1 MNLEHLLQRHEGKTL
16 DFKRDLSSPA
26 GVIKTVVAFA
36 NTAGGDVVVGVDDQR
51 SVVGV
56 EQPLDE
62 EERLANLIADRI
74 YPVVVADIE
83 VVPWRSSNVLVAHV
97 PGSPIRPHHVVS
109 EGPEVGVYVRLG
121 STSRRADPAMIV
133 ELKRYRMN
141 RSFDEDPLPELNS
154 EAIDFRVAS
163 ESFADIRKLKP
174 GDLRTL
180 RILTEYQDRLVPT
193 VGGVILFGAN
203 RLELFPDAW
212 IRVGLFGGR
221 DRTRILDDKEV
232 TSPLPQAV
240 EEAMSQVTRM
250 TSTSYEIRGARR
262 EPRPTYP
269 IVAIREAVVNA
280 TVHADY
286 AQRGSPITVSLF
298 ADRIEIQNPGV
309 LPLGLTL
316 DDIRDGA
323 SKLRNRVIGRV
334 FKELGLIE
342 QWGSGI
348 QRMTQ
353 ACMDAGL
360 AAPLFEE
367 LATGFRVTIR
377 SERTGTPR
385 TDPIDAAI
393 LDSLIAADR
402 AGGLATSDV
411 AEALGLSDRTI
422 RTRLLRLA
430 DRGSAVR
437 IGSSRNDPKAR
448 WKATDRDLP
457 GVST

>member
-1 MNLEHLLQRHEGKTL
+1 M
-16 DFKRDLSSPA
+16 
-26 GVIKTVVAFA
+26 
-36 NTAGGDVVVGVDDQR
+36 
-51 SVVGV
+51 V
-56 EQPLDE
+56 E
-62 EERLANLIADRI
+62 
-74 YPVVVADIE
+74 
-83 VVPWRSSNVLVAHV
+83 
-97 PGSPIRPHHVVS
+97 
-109 EGPEVGVYVRLG
+109 
-121 STSRRADPAMIV
+121 
-133 ELKRYRMN
+133 ELKRYRLN

-163 ESFADIRKLKP
+163 ESFADLRKLKR

-180 RILTEYQDRLVPT
+180 RILTDYQDRLVPT
-193 VGGVILFGAN
+193 VGGVIMFGAN

-221 DRTRILDDKEV
+221 DRGRILDDKEV

-240 EEAMSQVTRM
+240 EDAMSQITRM
-250 TSTSYEIRGARR
+250 TSTSFEIRGARR

-269 IVAIREAVVNA
+269 PVAIREAVVNA

-286 AQRGSPITVSLF
+286 GQRGTPITISLF

-309 LPLGLTL
+309 LPLGMTL

-353 ACMDAGL
+353 ACVEAGL
-360 AAPLFEE
+360 AAPVFEE
-367 LATGFRVTIR
+367 RAAGFRVTIR
-377 SERTGTPR
+377 SERAGTPLL
-385 TDPIDAAI
+385 DPVDAEI
-393 LDSLIAADR
+393 LRSLKAADR
-402 AGGLATSDV
+402 DGGLATSDV
-411 AEALGLSDRTI
+411 AEALGLSDRSI

-430 DRGSAVR
+430 DRGLAVR

-448 WKATDRDLP
+448 WKAADP
-457 GVST
+457 GS